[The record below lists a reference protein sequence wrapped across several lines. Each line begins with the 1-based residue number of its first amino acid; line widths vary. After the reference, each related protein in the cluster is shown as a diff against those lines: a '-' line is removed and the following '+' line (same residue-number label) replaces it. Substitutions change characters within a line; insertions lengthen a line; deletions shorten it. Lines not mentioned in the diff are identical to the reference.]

1 MLISNVSPQNICS
14 MINHFDQTRSVLR
27 KTMSS
32 LEDESDDFESSFFR
46 KQQTFRWRWPINKQA
61 KPSKIFKQSS
71 LWDVKKL

>member
-1 MLISNVSPQNICS
+1 
-14 MINHFDQTRSVLR
+14 
-27 KTMSS
+27 MSS